1 MIKDRILKL
10 AKENGIE
17 KAAFAEN
24 AFVALFPYFVEGES
38 GNVSMYARGE
48 DYHLVAERKLR
59 IIAGEMLALGATKAE
74 IHVDKGV
81 LNDRMAAFQAGL
93 GFFGKNGMLICE
105 KYGSWFF
112 IGQIVHDLCIER
124 DYPLEKQ
131 CIGCGECIRK
141 CVGQALGDNKVDVE
155 KCVSHISQK
164 KGELLPHEE
173 KLIRKTGLCW
183 GCDTCQTVC
192 PHNRGLKTTAMP
204 EFAEKRL
211 PSLEIS
217 DLEGLSNKEFKQKY
231 GNYAF
236 SWRGKNVLLR
246 NLETLS
252 CAEGKNNEE
261 K

>member
-1 MIKDRILKL
+1 MIKERILKL

-24 AFVALFPYFVEGES
+24 AFVALFPYFAEGEN
-38 GNVSMYARGE
+38 GNISMYARGE
-48 DYHLVAERKLR
+48 DYHSVAERKLR

-74 IHVDKGV
+74 IHVDKGI
-81 LNDRMAAFQAGL
+81 LNDRAAAFQAGL

-105 KYGSWFF
+105 EYGSWFF

-124 DYPLEKQ
+124 DYPSDKKCFE
-131 CIGCGECIRK
+131 CGECIRRCTGK
-141 CVGQALGDNKVDVE
+141 ALSDGGVNIE
-155 KCVSHISQK
+155 HCVSHISQK
-164 KGELLPHEE
+164 KGELSPDEE
-173 KLIRKTGLCW
+173 ELIKQSGLCW

-192 PHNRGLKTTAMP
+192 PHNRRLKTTAMS
-204 EFAEKRL
+204 EFTEKRVTRL
-211 PSLEIS
+211 KLS

-246 NLETLS
+246 NLEILS
-252 CAEGKNNEE
+252 CAKEENNEKE
-261 K
+261 

>member
-1 MIKDRILKL
+1 MIKERILKL
-10 AKENGIE
+10 AKKNGIE

-38 GNVSMYARGE
+38 GNISMYARGE
-48 DYHLVAERKLR
+48 DYHRVAERKLQ

-74 IHVDKGV
+74 IHVDKGI
-81 LNDRMAAFQAGL
+81 LNDRKAAFQAGL

-105 KYGSWFF
+105 EYGTWFF
-112 IGQIVHDLCIER
+112 IGQIVHDLKVES
-124 DYPLEKQ
+124 DYPLDKQ
-131 CIGCGECIRK
+131 CLGCGECIRR
-141 CVGQALGDNKVDVE
+141 CVGQALGDVKVDVE
-155 KCVSHISQK
+155 HCVSHISQK

-173 KLIRKTGLCW
+173 ELIRKTGLCW

-204 EFAEKRL
+204 EFITNRL
-211 PSLEIS
+211 QSLEIS
-217 DLEGLSNKEFKQKY
+217 DIVGMSNKEFKQKY

-246 NLETLS
+246 NLEILS
-252 CAEGKNNEE
+252 CTEGKNHEE